1 MNVVLLVDKFYPTPQ
16 ANENCA
22 RAILEAM
29 DDCYVDVI
37 CKVNSEE
44 AYQKVMQL
52 NGGIPPVLVPEALS
66 MMDTNAFRRLK
77 YIFMKLWKLF
87 FGRLY
92 SNQAAKVY
100 ISSFE
105 HIYKQKKVDA
115 VVAVQS
121 PLDSVEAACRLKTK
135 YPEIKMILYDV
146 DTASN
151 CSMGI
156 LERRFANFY
165 LNKVYRWE
173 KRVFSK
179 ADLIVHLAQH
189 KSHFS
194 QPQYVPFLEKT
205 LFQEVPLL
213 KCGIVPSR
221 SGDNQPISFLYSGSF
236 YRKFRSPDLITDL
249 MDYVCD
255 NDAYMTSYYVNP
267 EYYPTLSEKYADKKN
282 ICVSRFVPEQQL
294 KEILRNT
301 DFLLS
306 LGNKDSEM
314 FPSKVVQYVAAR
326 KPIIHVYQ
334 SANDPVIPFL
344 ENYPDKLLIDS
355 NRDFDGNC
363 GKILAFINQ
372 ERPPITVEDIQ
383 KRYEAYSA
391 KYNAE
396 QIIRF
401 LKNRGNESSKYV
413 E

>member
-1 MNVVLLVDKFYPTPQ
+1 MNVVLLVDKYYPVPQ

-22 RAILEAM
+22 LAILEAM
-29 DDCYVDVI
+29 DDCHVDVI

-44 AYQKVMQL
+44 AYQSVMRQ
-52 NGGIPPVLVPEALS
+52 NGGIPPVLVPVSPSL
-66 MMDTNAFRRLK
+66 MDSGVFRKLK
-77 YIFMKLWKLF
+77 YVWTKIWKIF

-92 SNQAAKVY
+92 SHQATRAY

-105 HIYKQKKVDA
+105 QIFSKKKVDA

-121 PLDSVEAACRLKTK
+121 PLETVEAVCQLKRK
-135 YPEIKMILYDV
+135 YPELKTIIYDV

-173 KRVFSK
+173 KRVFTS
-179 ADLIVHLAQH
+179 ADLIIHLAQH
-189 KSHFS
+189 RNHFS
-194 QPQYVPFLEKT
+194 QKQYARFLNKT

-213 KCGIVPSR
+213 KCDIVPKKR
-221 SGDNQPISFLYSGSF
+221 GENQPISFLYSGSF
-236 YRKFRSPDLITDL
+236 YRKFRSPHLITDL
-249 MDYVCD
+249 MDYVCE
-255 NDAYMTSYYVNP
+255 NEACMTSYYVNP
-267 EYYPTLSEKYADKKN
+267 EYYPTLSEKYADSKN
-282 ICVSRFVPEQQL
+282 VRVSPFVSEQQL
-294 KEILRNT
+294 KEVLRNT

-334 SANDPVIPFL
+334 SANDPVITFL

-355 NRDFDGNC
+355 NGDFDGNC
-363 GKILAFINQ
+363 RKILEFINR
-372 ERPPITVEDIQ
+372 ERPAISVEDIQ
-383 KRYEAYSA
+383 KQYEVYSG
-391 KYNAE
+391 KYNAD
-396 QIIRF
+396 QIICF
-401 LKNRGNESSKYV
+401 LKTQENKS
-413 E
+413 